1 MFLVIIYLTLKR
13 LGFFRV
19 FFLGGEEGVNFICQE
34 GLTQYRYN
42 FAPLINNIFQVKK
55 GCHDL
60 FYADVISLF
69 ARKECQKIQK
79 INENNIDE
87 ENLHTFRTND

>member
-1 MFLVIIYLTLKR
+1 M
-13 LGFFRV
+13 
-19 FFLGGEEGVNFICQE
+19 
-34 GLTQYRYN
+34 
-42 FAPLINNIFQVKK
+42 
-55 GCHDL
+55 

-87 ENLHTFRTND
+87 ENLHTFRTNDWRKFNEIFKNNVSYGNIKNHKIEGLYPLSLSTYLSGKHRNHRGDQIDSAFALTRP